1 MNVRKHFTIVFTQKS
16 QLLMTEQS
24 DNHSMLSL
32 TQCVKCLTY
41 TISEVFSF
49 ITTDATDNHFE

>member
-1 MNVRKHFTIVFTQKS
+1 MNVHKHFTIVFTQKS

-32 TQCVKCLTY
+32 TKCVKCLTH
-41 TISEVFSF
+41 TISEVVL
-49 ITTDATDNHFE
+49 IHYNGCNR